1 MQNLMIFLL
10 QLSMIAALLA
20 SFWVLRAIAVMIVES
35 YGISGTA
42 VALAIIYGVA
52 GDHGKLVYDV
62 CCNLQECLLGIDM
75 QVRAGRSLV

>member
-20 SFWVLRAIAVMIVES
+20 SFWVLHAIAVMIVES

-52 GDHGKLVYDV
+52 LMME
-62 CCNLQECLLGIDM
+62 N
-75 QVRAGRSLV
+75 R

>member
-20 SFWVLRAIAVMIVES
+20 SIKVLHAIAVIIVES
-35 YGISGTA
+35 FGIPGAA

-52 GDHGKLVYDV
+52 LMME
-62 CCNLQECLLGIDM
+62 N
-75 QVRAGRSLV
+75 R

>member
-20 SFWVLRAIAVMIVES
+20 SFKVLHAIAVMIVES

-42 VALAIIYGVA
+42 VALTIIYGVA
-52 GDHGKLVYDV
+52 VIME
-62 CCNLQECLLGIDM
+62 N
-75 QVRAGRSLV
+75 R

>member
-10 QLSMIAALLA
+10 QLSMIAAALLA
-20 SFWVLRAIAVMIVES
+20 SFWVLHAIAVMTVDS

-52 GDHGKLVYDV
+52 LMMETGERRV
-62 CCNLQECLLGIDM
+62 LQLDGRLRVWTYEC
-75 QVRAGRSLV
+75 A